1 VIQLS
6 HLEPFAVGGRREC
19 YVHPDDPQRCIKTL
33 RTDDRKTVRI
43 TKHPLI
49 PARWRRIYDNNADE
63 QRQLEK
69 LQRSLGSSI
78 TSAHLPVCHGVE
90 PTDLGPGLVLD
101 LVRDQPVPGTA
112 GPGPISRTLRDYLTA
127 GEPLDIFRAAYDTF
141 AAFLLKHRVLTRGL
155 HDHNLVAQHRADG
168 TWRLVL
174 IDGIGDPAWLPFASL
189 IPALGRKKV
198 RKRTDAAW
206 PRMAAFA
213 SAGGVSDELIKT
225 SSWDQGMLRHRGD
238 SAPPEPNA
246 H

>member
-1 VIQLS
+1 MIQLS
-6 HLEPFAVGGRREC
+6 HLEPFAVGGRRAC
-19 YVHPDDPQRCIKTL
+19 YVHPDDPHRCIKTL

-49 PARWRRIYDNNADE
+49 PARWRRTYDNNADE
-63 QRQLEK
+63 QRELEK
-69 LQRSLGSSI
+69 LQRSRGPQI
-78 TSAHLPVCHGVE
+78 TSAHLPVCHGVQ

-101 LVRDQPVPGTA
+101 LVRDAPQA
-112 GPGPISRTLRDYLTA
+112 GNASTSNPQGPASPGPIGRTLRDYLTA
-127 GEPLDIFRAAYDTF
+127 GEPIETFRPAYDAF
-141 AAFLLKHRVLTRGL
+141 AAWLLKHRVLTRGL

-198 RKRTDAAW
+198 LKRTAAAW

-213 SAGGVSDELIKT
+213 TAGGVSDELVKT
-225 SSWDQGMLRHRGD
+225 SSWDQGMLRHRG
-238 SAPPEPNA
+238 E
-246 H
+246 